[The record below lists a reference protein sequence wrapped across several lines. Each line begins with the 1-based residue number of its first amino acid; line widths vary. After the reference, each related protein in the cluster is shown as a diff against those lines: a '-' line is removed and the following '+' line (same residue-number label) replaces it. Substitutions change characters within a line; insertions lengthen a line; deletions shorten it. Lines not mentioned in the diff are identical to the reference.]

1 MGTPARVSQRLCRP
15 SESGALAGGR
25 LRARMAR
32 QALLAQLP
40 PLLRIGGALV
50 LCGALPS
57 VSGCVSQ
64 PRRPA
69 YGTPLTCPETRLPET
84 PDGGTS
90 PDAVRCSYDD
100 ALGAAV
106 VHISGK
112 VMLEQEVGPGIGVP
126 EVELRIQRLGVEGE
140 ADISRAKTDAQG
152 GYRLSGAFQE
162 GDYMISVHDD
172 DGNVLVRQRFE
183 ITPKQ
188 VGKIDGLTVW
198 LPLDQRLRGEA
209 PPLTPPQSAAP
220 RRGAD
225 PEAPSGEAAPPATGE
240 GPSAGT
246 PTPEG

>member
-1 MGTPARVSQRLCRP
+1 
-15 SESGALAGGR
+15 
-25 LRARMAR
+25 MAR
-32 QALLAQLP
+32 LALPAPLLC
-40 PLLRIGGALV
+40 LLRIGGALV

-69 YGTPLTCPETRLPET
+69 YGTPLTCPETPLPET

-126 EVELRIQRLGVEGE
+126 EVELRIQRLGVEGN
-140 ADISRAKTDAQG
+140 ADISRAMTDAQG
-152 GYRLSGAFQE
+152 GYRLSGAFEE
-162 GDYMISVHDD
+162 GDYMITVHDD

-209 PPLTPPQSAAP
+209 PPLTP
-220 RRGAD
+220 RGAV
-225 PEAPSGEAAPPATGE
+225 PIRSAEPEAAPAGE
-240 GPSAGT
+240 GVSPAAGETSSADGPSSV
-246 PTPEG
+246 PEG